1 MSYPHFFLAYES
13 TEIEKFYH
21 KALSKLFWETIRP
34 FPSKVLSKIV
44 DFKIFGYTIEIE
56 CSSTCC
62 HCCFKNIKLFTDNFG
77 EFCPGDGSW
86 PGWEHLV

>member
-34 FPSKVLSKIV
+34 FPSKVLSKIQ
-44 DFKIFGYTIEIE
+44 KETA
-56 CSSTCC
+56 STCC